1 MPQVVSKAI
10 RTHNVQAMYVGRMPG
25 DGEARTSGSN
35 DAQVTDGVGR
45 SLTSDSQRGRLGS
58 QNKRVVSGEVLTV
71 GVVLR

>member
-10 RTHNVQAMYVGRMPG
+10 RTYNVQAMYVGRMPG
-25 DGEARTSGSN
+25 DGETRASGSN

-58 QNKRVVSGEVLTV
+58 QNKRVVGGEVLTV